1 MRLAL
6 ILTFIS
12 FSFKVA
18 FGQDTYKVVPVKS
31 QMEIQVSGQIESG
44 KQCSITSKT
53 EGYFYPF
60 VSVGDRVKIGQ
71 VIGSFKNEFLD
82 ANLQSTVRKIQIT
95 QSEVENLTK
104 KLENYEKLYSLGLA
118 SKNDILDLKN
128 NISLKQSEIESL
140 KAQLKTCNIQKNN
153 FKLSS
158 NCEGYIIN
166 MIPEGQY
173 ATIGTTVATVYNQ
186 NSNFLYLYV
195 PVEFLNLIKSKKVLN
210 AKLNDETISL
220 KVKEI
225 IPVSEGNLVKV
236 KTFSEKALELP
247 LNFRQ
252 SITLYVD
259 GISGFKIPKKALVLE
274 EKGFFVY
281 KIYNGKKFKEKV
293 NIIKDEGDFIIA
305 SGNLKD
311 GDEVEIR

>member
-1 MRLAL
+1 MRLIL
-6 ILTFIS
+6 LLTFIS
-12 FSFKVA
+12 LSFKVA
-18 FGQDTYKVVPVKS
+18 FGQDTYKVVPAKS
-31 QMEIQVSGQIESG
+31 QMEIQVSGQIESS

-71 VIGSFKNEFLD
+71 VMGSFKNEFLD
-82 ANLQSTVRKIQIT
+82 ANLQSTIKKIQIT

-118 SKNDILDLKN
+118 SKNEILDLKN

-140 KAQLKTCNIQKNN
+140 KAQLKTYNIQKNN

-166 MIPEGQY
+166 MM
-173 ATIGTTVATVYNQ
+173 
-186 NSNFLYLYV
+186 YLYF

-236 KTFSEKALELP
+236 KTFSEKALEFP

-259 GISGFKIPKKALVLE
+259 GLSGFKIPKKALVLGK
-274 EKGFFVY
+274 KGFFVY